1 MVKPS
6 GRETSLLPFFAKI
19 DFFIKKKKDMEEKK
33 EKRGGARSGSG
44 RKKSL
49 EKKITFGATAEV
61 VALLEGK
68 PNKSRIICEA
78 IKAYL
83 K

>member
-1 MVKPS
+1 
-6 GRETSLLPFFAKI
+6 
-19 DFFIKKKKDMEEKK
+19 MEEKK

-68 PNKSRIICEA
+68 KNKSRIICEA

-83 K
+83 GDL

>member
-1 MVKPS
+1 
-6 GRETSLLPFFAKI
+6 
-19 DFFIKKKKDMEEKK
+19 MEEKK

-68 PNKSRIICEA
+68 ANKSRIICEA

-83 K
+83 GDQ

>member
-1 MVKPS
+1 
-6 GRETSLLPFFAKI
+6 
-19 DFFIKKKKDMEEKK
+19 MEEKK